1 MLAASVDGAR
11 QHHEPS
17 PPNTPPPA
25 VVHRVHDRFLLE
37 VVEPLG
43 LCPFARRSRE
53 LGRVHRPLVY
63 EAEATPAVVAA
74 RLHAL
79 VAEHPDTEIVLFTF
93 IGPGPAPRFARAR
106 DLDDFVKEVR
116 PAYDP
121 LGGPT
126 FFMVGFH
133 PQSGAP
139 DPGDEPPR
147 ATADSLVPLLRR
159 TPDPVIQCVRAEVLE
174 RVRWQAQQA
183 SHAKMIAEAEKLDPR
198 LRKILEHSVQPDST
212 LSHDIARKNFE
223 TVGGGE
229 GRERLEVVLADIARA
244 RDEAYAPYWGASPRE
259 LVHLTPADYRRM
271 RWKNGLGWTTEIV
284 VRPAEGE
291 LELRVSIAEVDT
303 DCEFSRLPGIDRSIL
318 VLEGDGMELRVGD
331 EPPVALREGGEALAF
346 SGDRDTRCRLLGGPT
361 RDFNV
366 MTRRGTLR
374 HELTTHRLSPPL
386 ALQRP
391 PGEGWLLHIVQGH
404 ARVGEHALG
413 AGDSLLAAPR
423 PAAGPVMRATG
434 DATLVLVRLAAD
446 RPSRAPEA
454 WHPGGERSRS

>member
-11 QHHEPS
+11 QHHESS
-17 PPNTPPPA
+17 PPGTPPPV

-63 EAEATPAVVAA
+63 DAEAAPAAVAA

-79 VAEHPDTEIVLFTF
+79 VAEYPDAEIVLFTF
-93 IGPGPAPRFARAR
+93 IGQGPAPRFARAR

-183 SHAKMIAEAEKLDPR
+183 SHARMIAEAEKLDPR

-223 TVGGGE
+223 AVGGGE
-229 GRERLEVVLADIARA
+229 GRERLEAVLADIARA
-244 RDEAYAPYWGASPRE
+244 RDEAYAPYWGGSPRE
-259 LVHLTPADYRRM
+259 SALLHLTPADYRRM

-284 VRPAEGE
+284 VRPTEGE
-291 LELRVSIAEVDT
+291 LDFRVSIAEVDT

-318 VLEGDGMELRVGD
+318 VLEGDGMELEVEG
-331 EPPVALREGGEALAF
+331 EPPVALREGGEALSF
-346 SGDRDTRCRLLGGPT
+346 SGDRDTRCRLLGGAT

-366 MTRRGTLR
+366 MTRRGALSHT
-374 HELTTHRLSPPL
+374 LTTHRLTTRAPLELPCPPD
-386 ALQRP
+386 
-391 PGEGWLLHIVQGH
+391 GGWLLHVVQGQAH
-404 ARVGEHALG
+404 VGEHALG
-413 AGDSLLAAPR
+413 AGDSLLAAPL
-423 PAAGPVMRATG
+423 PAVGPTVRATG
-434 DATLVLVRLAAD
+434 DATIVLVWLVSD
-446 RPSRAPEA
+446 
-454 WHPGGERSRS
+454 